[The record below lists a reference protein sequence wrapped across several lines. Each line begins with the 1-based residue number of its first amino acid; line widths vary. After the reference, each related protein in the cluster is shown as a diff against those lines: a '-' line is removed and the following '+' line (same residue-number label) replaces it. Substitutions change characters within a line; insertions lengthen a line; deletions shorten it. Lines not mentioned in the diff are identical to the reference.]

1 MSELQVKLS
10 VRKNDG
16 QEVWTATASIP
27 GFRPTKV
34 MSNRTKTTTFS
45 SRAAAL
51 AVARNNAKVF
61 GFKGVNV
68 TNDAALKKAAKVS
81 TKKPK
86 KPAKAVAKTVVTPVV
101 GTPPAT
107 PTN

>member
-1 MSELQVKLS
+1 MTELQVKLN

-16 QEVWTATASIP
+16 KEVWSATASVP

-34 MSNRTKTTTFS
+34 QSKSTKATTFS

-51 AVARNNAKVF
+51 AVARNNAKAF

-68 TNDAALKKAAKVS
+68 TNQEALKKAAKVS
-81 TKKPK
+81 LKKKTKT
-86 KPAKAVAKTVVTPVV
+86 VAKTVVATPVV
-101 GTPPAT
+101 GTPAT
-107 PTN
+107 TTQN